1 MNSKD
6 KLSAR
11 KRIKSFIYA
20 LNGIKVAI
28 CSQHNLW
35 IHIIATI
42 VVVLFGILLSLNI
55 LEWCLVIFAIGFVIA
70 SEIFNTAIEFLVDH
84 ISPEY
89 NKKAGLIKDI
99 AAGGV
104 LISAFT
110 AAIIGFVIFIPKI
123 IYYLCN

>member
-1 MNSKD
+1 MNSRET
-6 KLSAR
+6 LSAR
-11 KRIKSFIYA
+11 KRLKSFVYA
-20 LNGIKVAI
+20 FNGIRVAI

-35 IHIIATI
+35 IHIIATFI
-42 VVVLFGILLSLNI
+42 VILFGILLSLNI

-89 NKKAGLIKDI
+89 DKKAGLIKDI

-110 AAIIGFVIFIPKI
+110 AAIIGLVIFLPKI